1 MPDLTEDLRVPA
13 KDLAFEDRLE
23 HLRLNAIATHQRSM
37 GRGDE
42 LVKILQRTIA
52 QVERTHSRIQTMNT
66 ILFVTGIGVLVA
78 GVTMV
83 LTGREDVW
91 PPLLG
96 AVGGISA
103 LAAVFWTA
111 PLDKVSASV
120 NDLVKLETAFLGYIR
135 VIGEIDSGFQM
146 QYLDIVQGNGN
157 ANPVTLSQAIRD
169 TTAQMKDLMRTTVE
183 LIDER
188 ISSPSTEGV
197 QQLREELGSLQAKVQ
212 ELENR

>member
-1 MPDLTEDLRVPA
+1 VEDVTVSDVTED
-13 KDLAFEDRLE
+13 LE
-23 HLRLNAIATHQRSM
+23 HLRLNALAVHQRSM

-42 LVKILQRTIA
+42 LVQILQRTIA
-52 QVERTHSRIQTMNT
+52 QVERTHNRIQTMNT
-66 ILFVTGIGVLVA
+66 VLFVTGIGVLIA

-157 ANPVTLSQAIRD
+157 TGTLSQAIRD
-169 TTAQMKDLMRTTVE
+169 TTAQMSGVMKTTVE

-188 ISSPSTEGV
+188 ISSPSKE
-197 QQLREELGSLQAKVQ
+197 LRADLASLRAKVQ
-212 ELENR
+212 ELEKR

>member
-1 MPDLTEDLRVPA
+1 MSDVTED
-13 KDLAFEDRLE
+13 LE
-23 HLRLNAIATHQRSM
+23 HLRLNALAVHQRSM

-42 LVKILQRTIA
+42 LVQILQRTIA
-52 QVERTHSRIQTMNT
+52 QVERTHNRIQTMNT
-66 ILFVTGIGVLVA
+66 VLFVTGIGVLIA

-157 ANPVTLSQAIRD
+157 TGTLSQAIRD
-169 TTAQMKDLMRTTVE
+169 TTAQMSGVMKTTVE

-188 ISSPSTEGV
+188 ISSPSKE
-197 QQLREELGSLQAKVQ
+197 LRGELDSLRAKVQ
-212 ELENR
+212 ELEKR

>member
-1 MPDLTEDLRVPA
+1 VEDVTVSDVTED
-13 KDLAFEDRLE
+13 LE
-23 HLRLNAIATHQRSM
+23 HLRLNALAVHQRSM

-42 LVKILQRTIA
+42 LVQILQRTIA
-52 QVERTHSRIQTMNT
+52 QVERTHNRIQTMNT
-66 ILFVTGIGVLVA
+66 VLFVTGIGVLIA

-157 ANPVTLSQAIRD
+157 TGTLSQAIRD
-169 TTAQMKDLMRTTVE
+169 TTAQMSGVMKTTVE

-188 ISSPSTEGV
+188 ISSPSKE
-197 QQLREELGSLQAKVQ
+197 LRADLASLRA
-212 ELENR
+212 

>member
-1 MPDLTEDLRVPA
+1 MSDVTED
-13 KDLAFEDRLE
+13 LE
-23 HLRLNAIATHQRSM
+23 HLRLNALAVHQRSM

-42 LVKILQRTIA
+42 LVQILQRTIA
-52 QVERTHSRIQTMNT
+52 QVERTHNRIQTMNT
-66 ILFVTGIGVLVA
+66 VLFVTGIGVLIA

-157 ANPVTLSQAIRD
+157 TGTLSQAIRD
-169 TTAQMKDLMRTTVE
+169 TTAQMSGVMKTTVE

-188 ISSPSTEGV
+188 ISSPSKE
-197 QQLREELGSLQAKVQ
+197 LRADLASLRAKVQ
-212 ELENR
+212 ELEKR

>member
-1 MPDLTEDLRVPA
+1 VEDVTVSDVTED
-13 KDLAFEDRLE
+13 LE
-23 HLRLNAIATHQRSM
+23 HLRLNALAVHQRSM

-42 LVKILQRTIA
+42 LVQILQRTIA
-52 QVERTHSRIQTMNT
+52 QVERTHNRIQTMNT
-66 ILFVTGIGVLVA
+66 VLFVTGIGVLIA

-157 ANPVTLSQAIRD
+157 TGTLSQAIRD
-169 TTAQMKDLMRTTVE
+169 TTAQMSGVMKTTVE

-188 ISSPSTEGV
+188 ISSPSKE
-197 QQLREELGSLQAKVQ
+197 LRGELDSLRAKVQ
-212 ELENR
+212 ELEKR

>member
-1 MPDLTEDLRVPA
+1 MSDVTED
-13 KDLAFEDRLE
+13 LE
-23 HLRLNAIATHQRSM
+23 HLRLNALAVHQRSM

-42 LVKILQRTIA
+42 LVQILQRTIA
-52 QVERTHSRIQTMNT
+52 QVERTHNRIQTMNT
-66 ILFVTGIGVLVA
+66 VLFVTGIGVLIA

-157 ANPVTLSQAIRD
+157 TGTLSQAIRD

-188 ISSPSTEGV
+188 ISSPSSE
-197 QQLREELGSLQAKVQ
+197 LRGELDSLRAKVQ
-212 ELENR
+212 ELENRSPQG

>member
-1 MPDLTEDLRVPA
+1 MSDVPED
-13 KDLAFEDRLE
+13 LE
-23 HLRLNAIATHQRSM
+23 HLRLNALAVHQRSM

-42 LVKILQRTIA
+42 LVQILQRTIA
-52 QVERTHSRIQTMNT
+52 QVERTHNRIQTMNT
-66 ILFVTGIGVLVA
+66 VLFVTGIGVLIA

-157 ANPVTLSQAIRD
+157 TGTLSQAIRD
-169 TTAQMKDLMRTTVE
+169 TTAQMSGVMKTTVE

-188 ISSPSTEGV
+188 ISSPSKE
-197 QQLREELGSLQAKVQ
+197 LRGELDSLRTKIEELEK
-212 ELENR
+212 R

>member
-1 MPDLTEDLRVPA
+1 VSDVTED
-13 KDLAFEDRLE
+13 LE
-23 HLRLNAIATHQRSM
+23 HLRLNALAVHQRSM

-42 LVKILQRTIA
+42 LVQILQRTIA
-52 QVERTHSRIQTMNT
+52 QVERTHNRIQTMNT
-66 ILFVTGIGVLVA
+66 VLFVTGIGVLIA

-157 ANPVTLSQAIRD
+157 TGTLSQAIRD
-169 TTAQMKDLMRTTVE
+169 TTAQMSGVMKTTVE

-188 ISSPSTEGV
+188 ISSPSKE
-197 QQLREELGSLQAKVQ
+197 LRADLASLRAKVQ
-212 ELENR
+212 ELEKR